1 MGHGTIYSNTNW
13 GSMNEPNGFGNVYP
27 QTHNENASK

>member
-13 GSMNEPNGFGNVYP
+13 GSTNQPNGWGSAYP
-27 QTHNENASK
+27 QTQKENASK

>member
-13 GSMNEPNGFGNVYP
+13 GSTDQSNGWGSAYP